1 MTRLY
6 AEVIG
11 DPIAHSK
18 SPLIHNFWLAEAGID
33 ADYRRC
39 HVTPDELPAYIE
51 ARRADPGWRGCN
63 VTIPHKRAV
72 LGLLDAV
79 DPLAARIGAVNTIV
93 RGADGRL
100 TGHNTDAAG
109 FMEALQPDLARPS
122 LLKMA
127 RLIGT
132 GGAARAIA
140 HALKDAGFLVVI
152 LGRDLDKARALL
164 AEIGESDETLAA
176 PLGTLATPSDF
187 VWDDRGGVLDLVVN
201 ATSLG
206 MTGYPPLPLDPT
218 HLPPGAIVYD
228 VVYAPLETELLAT
241 ARAGGHR
248 TIDGL
253 SMLVGQAAEAFAL
266 FFGTPAPRGRDPEL
280 RALLKA

>member
-1 MTRLY
+1 MSSAY

-18 SPLIHNFWLAEAGID
+18 SPLIHGFWLAEAGIA

-39 HVTPDELPAYIE
+39 HVTPDGLAAYL
-51 ARRADPGWRGCN
+51 ADRRDDPDWRGCN

-72 LGLLDAV
+72 LPLLDAV

-93 RGADGRL
+93 RDGEGRL

-109 FMEALQPDLARPS
+109 FMEALQPDLRKPH

-140 HALKDAGFLVVI
+140 HALRDAGFLVVI
-152 LGRDLDKARALL
+152 LGRDIDKARALL
-164 AEIGESDETLAA
+164 AEIGETDATLAA
-176 PLGTLATPSDF
+176 PLDTFAHATDF
-187 VWDDRGGVLDLVVN
+187 AWDDRGGVLDLVVN

-206 MTGYPPLPLDPT
+206 MTGYPPLPLDPS

-228 VVYAPLETELLAT
+228 VVYAPLETELLVM
-241 ARAGGHR
+241 ARGRGHR

-266 FFGTPAPRGRDPEL
+266 FFGQPAPRGRDTEL
-280 RALLKA
+280 RARLTA